1 MAVGTAS
8 AAVRSMEVNS
18 ASPSPPDTNWA
29 TRLAESRGRVAQ
41 SGKDF
46 LQLSPKFLPVHE

>member
-8 AAVRSMEVNS
+8 AAVRYVGVNS

-46 LQLSPKFLPVHE
+46 L